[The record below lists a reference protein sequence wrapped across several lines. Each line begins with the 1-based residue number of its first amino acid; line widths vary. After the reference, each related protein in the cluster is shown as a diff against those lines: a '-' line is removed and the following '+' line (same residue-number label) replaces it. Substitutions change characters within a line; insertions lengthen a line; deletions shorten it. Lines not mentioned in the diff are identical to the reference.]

1 MSIFHL
7 ATITCTQCGA
17 EASVERCASVNADR
31 RPDLRAAIL
40 DGSFQAAD
48 CPKCGAKLRLPP
60 HLTYLELRRDMWI
73 AAEPASQIEDWS
85 HIEDDVWTVYDRSF
99 GLGAPALVREMT
111 DRVRPRLVFGW
122 PALREKLIAADLGLD
137 DVNVELLKMAV
148 MRNVNGSPLS
158 DETELRLVGSEG
170 DALRFAWVHQVSE
183 EPLAQLDVPREI
195 YNGIASDADTWASV
209 RGKLE
214 GVFLVDLRRFIAGS
228 EVALAT

>member
-7 ATITCTQCGA
+7 ATITCTQCGT

-40 DGSFQAAD
+40 DGSFQATD

-73 AAEPASQIEDWS
+73 AAEPAGQIEDWN
-85 HIEDDVWTVYDRSF
+85 HTEDDVWTVYDRSF
-99 GLGAPALVREMT
+99 GSGAPALVREMT
-111 DRVRPRLVFGW
+111 EGVRPRLVFGW
-122 PALREKLIAADLGLD
+122 PALREKRIAVDLGLD
-137 DVNVELLKMAV
+137 DINVELLKMAI
-148 MRNVNGSPLS
+148 MRNINGSPLS
-158 DETELRLVGSEG
+158 DETELRLIGAEA

-183 EPLAQLDVPREI
+183 APLTQLEVPREI
-195 YNGIASDADTWASV
+195 YDGIAADTDAWGSV
-209 RGKLE
+209 REKLE

-228 EVALAT
+228 EVALAS